1 METPDV
7 IITVFYIVMNIW
19 LGYLV
24 HKMKKEP

>member
-1 METPDV
+1 METPDI
-7 IITVFYIVMNIW
+7 IITAIFIAVNIW